1 MGMSVSLPAPFS
13 AFSRLSLGDVD
24 AMIVRH
30 RKNLDGAFMVTP
42 AELGVILGPNLR
54 GEAPNVLSALEAGAE
69 GKVNALTF
77 LCGAVAMCRVAP
89 DQSSPGKGGRD
100 RGDGVKDKARRLFA
114 LFDFSRGAQQQ
125 RAGLLSLG
133 APWRPSWG
141 SSAATA
147 SRFVDMNALDH
158 AARIAVKRYDSALR
172 RGVAE
177 RTGWPTKNSGDD
189 VDLGAADSFAF
200 TTQKG
205 SQEAV
210 NQPRLPRKDF
220 VEWTLRSCRR
230 AGRPSSSTRSRS
242 SCGPRAAIS
251 KPAASRRGR
260 ASSRCRSW
268 APRPR
273 RTRAYTTPTGSPTAC
288 RRR

>member
-1 MGMSVSLPAPFS
+1 MSVSLPAPFS

-114 LFDFSRGAQQQ
+114 LFDFSRA
-125 RAGLLSLG
+125 RALNSSELGILLLSLG
-133 APWRPSWG
+133 RALEAFMGLKRGNSI
-141 SSAATA
+141 A
-147 SRFVDMNALDH
+147 SFVDMNALDH

-177 RTGWPTKNSGDD
+177 RTGVAYEEFSGDD

-200 TTQKG
+200 TTQM
-205 SQEAV
+205 
-210 NQPRLPRKDF
+210 
-220 VEWTLRSCRR
+220 
-230 AGRPSSSTRSRS
+230 
-242 SCGPRAAIS
+242 
-251 KPAASRRGR
+251 
-260 ASSRCRSW
+260 
-268 APRPR
+268 
-273 RTRAYTTPTGSPTAC
+273 
-288 RRR
+288 